1 MRITRIGHISQKLS
15 QIAVFYLTC
24 ITRYKYA
31 SAMDYSFGQIK
42 IILLRKEITELYRI
56 CDMQRFQIAVTILRR
71 QL

>member
-1 MRITRIGHISQKLS
+1 
-15 QIAVFYLTC
+15 
-24 ITRYKYA
+24 
-31 SAMDYSFGQIK
+31 MDYSFGQIK